1 MTSDTSTE
9 ACKAALLLVPSP
21 SPEKR
26 RGSAAQSRPS
36 SAACRSARAAM
47 ADVSLSNLSEHARG
61 LHGVP
66 AQCVPAR
73 KCLAP
78 GPLPGL
84 PAARAGARL
93 DTCAANHARGS
104 ASHVPERA
112 GAAAERAAVP
122 RCLAACTAH
131 ARRSPCAAAT
141 SSACT
146 ACSSR
151 GRSSPPRWGPRGA
164 RPRPVQR
171 APATAVQRSV
181 ALVHTMHSPLQRRAG
196 TRRAAGCAV
205 PGGAVALRARGS
217 RYAACA
223 AEEKRGD
230 QSQSGRLRRA
240 DLRSASR
247 GAPWLPGCGPT
258 CSSSCC
264 WSSASPRRAHSPR
277 EAHRQCGNTSARARA
292 ACLRLP
298 LLSAGPCGPSRRVAS
313 PRRHARTRAV
323 GCCAAF

>member
-1 MTSDTSTE
+1 
-9 ACKAALLLVPSP
+9 
-21 SPEKR
+21 
-26 RGSAAQSRPS
+26 
-36 SAACRSARAAM
+36 M

-78 GPLPGL
+78 GL
-84 PAARAGARL
+84 PAGAARGARRARL
-93 DTCAANHARGS
+93 AACAANRSRHTA
-104 ASHVPERA
+104 HHTPERA
-112 GAAAERAAVP
+112 GAAAERVAVP

-146 ACSSR
+146 ACSSH

-164 RPRPVQR
+164 RPVPVQR

-181 ALVHTMHSPLQRRAG
+181 ALAEAMQAPLQRRAG

-205 PGGAVALRARGS
+205 PGGAAALRARGS

-230 QSQSGRLRRA
+230 QLQSGRLRRA

-264 WSSASPRRAHSPR
+264 WSSASLRRAHSPR
-277 EAHRQCGNTSARARA
+277 EAAIQRSNTSARARA

-298 LLSAGPCGPSRRVAS
+298 LLSAGPCGPSRRAAS